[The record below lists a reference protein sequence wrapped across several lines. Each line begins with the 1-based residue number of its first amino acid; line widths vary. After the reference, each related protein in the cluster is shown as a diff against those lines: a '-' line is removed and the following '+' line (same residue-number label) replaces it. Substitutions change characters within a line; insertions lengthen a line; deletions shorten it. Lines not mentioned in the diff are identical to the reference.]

1 MLLQTIQQQQ
11 QQSEADDNI
20 KVVVRVRP
28 LFPAELAKGATNVIQ
43 VAEDCGSLQ
52 VGDRAAA
59 QAAGVHVW
67 STSSQQQAVMDMA
80 FGLQIFLFAPQ
91 VAHAW

>member
-1 MLLQTIQQQQ
+1 MCVLLQTLQQQQQQ

-43 VAEDCGSLQ
+43 VAEDCSSLQ
-52 VGDRAAA
+52 VGTKQKRSCIGDRRIGLEHKQPAAC
-59 QAAGVHVW
+59 
-67 STSSQQQAVMDMA
+67 
-80 FGLQIFLFAPQ
+80 
-91 VAHAW
+91 